1 MDNIVD
7 AMMGIDKRNEI
18 FNLWYEVTY
27 LRLVVS
33 QMFPNKQLADI
44 DLDIVRK
51 DAQEIVRKRFPLAD
65 IKFTDPKNQEE
76 KNEESSS

>member
-7 AMMGIDKRNEI
+7 AMMGLDKRKEI

-33 QMFPNKQLADI
+33 QIIPNQEVAELN
-44 DLDIVRK
+44 LDMIRK
-51 DAQEIVRKRFPLAD
+51 DAQEIVKKRFPGVE
-65 IKFTDPKNQEE
+65 ISFIDPKTKDDE
-76 KNEESSS
+76 NEAPTN

>member
-7 AMMGIDKRNEI
+7 AMMGLDKRKEI

-33 QMFPNKQLADI
+33 QIIPTEGASHLNLEKI
-44 DLDIVRK
+44 RK
-51 DAQEIVRKRFPLAD
+51 DAQEIVQKRFPEVG
-65 IKFTDPKNQEE
+65 ITFKDPD
-76 KNEESSS
+76 